1 MNLFFSLPCITE
13 TLKVFSVKRIFE
25 FEGSSSLNA
34 FSIAKET
41 FRVCIFL
48 WLNRDMKELVFLK
61 LGGSLIT
68 DKTQP
73 YTPRLD
79 VIEEVALQISTAL
92 QSRPDLRLILGHGS
106 GSFGHVAASEY
117 RTRDGFSPRPSP
129 LMHRERDK
137 TEENYWKGFAEV
149 WYQASSLNHFLMKAL
164 RKTNVPAIALPP
176 SAGVIASDGQVS
188 IWETTPIRM
197 ALAAG
202 LVPVIFGDVA
212 FDEVRGGTILSTED
226 LFGFLA
232 RALNPERILLA
243 GLEAA
248 VWKDFPARTR
258 KIEAITPQTF
268 GEIKEGV
275 GQAAGADVTGGM
287 ESKVRQMLE
296 LVQGNPD
303 LQIQIF
309 SGAEPGNLVR
319 ALTGET
325 LGTIIRA

>member
-1 MNLFFSLPCITE
+1 
-13 TLKVFSVKRIFE
+13 
-25 FEGSSSLNA
+25 
-34 FSIAKET
+34 
-41 FRVCIFL
+41 
-48 WLNRDMKELVFLK
+48 MKELVFLK

-79 VIEEVALQISTAL
+79 IIEDAALQISTAL
-92 QSRPDLRLILGHGS
+92 RQHPELRLVLGHGS

-117 RTRDGFSPRPSP
+117 QTRDGFVPRASP
-129 LMHRERDK
+129 LIHRGRDK

-149 WYQASSLNHFLMKAL
+149 WYQASSLNRLVMKAL
-164 RKTNVPAIALPP
+164 NKTNVPSIALPP
-176 SAGVIASDGQVS
+176 SANVITSDGRVS
-188 IWETTPIRM
+188 IWETTAIRM

-202 LVPVIFGDVA
+202 LVPVIYGDVT

-248 VWKDFPARTR
+248 VWEDFPARTR
-258 KIEAITPQTF
+258 KVETITPRTYN
-268 GEIKEGV
+268 EVSARV
-275 GQAAGADVTGGM
+275 GKSDGADVTGGM
-287 ESKVRQMLE
+287 EAKVTQMLD
-296 LVQGNPD
+296 LVQQNPE
-303 LQIQIF
+303 LKIQIF
-309 SGAEPGNLVR
+309 SGAEPGNIGR

-325 LGTIIRA
+325 LGTWISS

>member
-1 MNLFFSLPCITE
+1 
-13 TLKVFSVKRIFE
+13 
-25 FEGSSSLNA
+25 
-34 FSIAKET
+34 
-41 FRVCIFL
+41 
-48 WLNRDMKELVFLK
+48 MKELVFLK

-79 VIEEVALQISTAL
+79 VIEDVALQISTAL
-92 QSRPDLRLILGHGS
+92 QTHPNLRLVLGHGS

-117 RTRDGFSPRPSP
+117 RTREGFIPRPSP

-149 WYQASSLNHFLMKAL
+149 WYQASELNRFVMKAL
-164 RKTNVPAIALPP
+164 HKTNVPAIALPP
-176 SAGVIASDGQVS
+176 SANVIASDGHVS
-188 IWETTPIRM
+188 IWETTAIRM

-202 LVPVIFGDVA
+202 LVPVIYGDVT

-248 VWKDFPARTR
+248 VWGDFPARMSRVAT
-258 KIEAITPQTF
+258 ITPQTF
-268 GEIKEGV
+268 SEISAGV
-275 GQAAGADVTGGM
+275 GKADGADVTGGM
-287 ESKVRQMLE
+287 ETKVTQMLE
-296 LVQGNPD
+296 LVQHNPA
-303 LQIQIF
+303 LKIQIF
-309 SGAEPGNLVR
+309 SGAEPDNILR

-325 LGTIIRA
+325 LGTWISA